1 MPHYRMVQILNLEKP
16 RSALAL
22 INLKSVWIRLIG
34 FGAKCRNKLFDF
46 KGWVGNL
53 RERVSLLFERGY
65 PLSSFQEREGWD
77 DAVISFL
84 HRPLGYG
91 LWP

>member
-1 MPHYRMVQILNLEKP
+1 MPHYRLVLVPVTRLNLEKP

-22 INLKSVWIRLIG
+22 INLKSVGSFYG

-53 RERVSLLFERGY
+53 RERTSLL
-65 PLSSFQEREGWD
+65 SSREGLD
-77 DAVISFL
+77 NRFISFTFAFQVTA
-84 HRPLGYG
+84 LGRN
-91 LWP
+91 P